1 MKTPGQLEY
10 RTLQYLEAAPDGQAA
25 APGLGGP
32 SACFPSWPGP
42 PLAAARRLAA
52 HANAARGRD
61 LLWLVG
67 VRHGKATGAEAS
79 GLEAWLAGVGRHFDG
94 LAPRVTAYN
103 VPSGRAWRGRSVH
116 VVALHIET
124 ARAPFVIRLA
134 GGQPSYDVP
143 WYDGSDGA
151 VRSAGRLELV
161 KLLAPLQ
168 DLPRFEV
175 LEAELT
181 FYHNPH
187 AASSARDFYRWTLDG
202 SLYVVPAGETRVVV
216 PLHRCHGGIA
226 SGDGRFASEGT
237 DLNLTADKGSPAV
250 RVTESAAL
258 IEGLGR
264 VFVYGCGATGHRE
277 IAWQEKMSVRFDLL
291 PAGEDRA
298 ATALADLS
306 PAPTRESN
314 QAGRWKL

>member
-1 MKTPGQLEY
+1 MKTPTELEY
-10 RTLQYLEAAPDGQAA
+10 RTLQFLEGTANAV
-25 APGLGGP
+25 GGP
-32 SACFPSWPGP
+32 TACFASWPGP

-67 VRHGKATGAEAS
+67 VRQGKVVGAEAS
-79 GLEAWLAGVGRHFDG
+79 GLEDWLAGVARYFDG
-94 LAPRVTAYN
+94 LAPRVRAYN
-103 VPSGRAWRGRSVH
+103 VPAGSGYRGKRLQ

-124 ARAPFVIRLA
+124 ERAPFVVRLA
-134 GGQPSYDVP
+134 GGQPSFDVP
-143 WYDGSDGA
+143 WFDTSDGL
-151 VRSAGRLELV
+151 VRSAGRQELV

-168 DLPRFEV
+168 DLPTFEV

-187 AASSARDFYRWTLDG
+187 ASPSGKSLYRWTLDG
-202 SLYVVPAGETRVVV
+202 SLYAVPAGDARVVV
-216 PLHRCHGGIA
+216 PLHRCHLGIA
-226 SGDGRFASEGT
+226 STEERFASTGT

-264 VFVYGCGATGHRE
+264 VFVYGCGATGHKE
-277 IAWQEKMSVRFDLL
+277 IAWQEPMTVRIDLT
-291 PAGEDRA
+291 PAGHDRA
-298 ATALADLS
+298 AVASAELR
-306 PAPTRESN
+306 PEPVRESN

>member
-1 MKTPGQLEY
+1 MKTPSELEY
-10 RTLQYLEAAPDGQAA
+10 RTLRFLEGANAA
-25 APGLGGP
+25 GGP
-32 SACFPSWPGP
+32 TACFASWPGP

-52 HANAARGRD
+52 HANAARGQG

-67 VRHGKATGAEAS
+67 VRHGKPTGADAS
-79 GLEAWLAGVGRHFDG
+79 GLDAWLAGVTRHFDG

-103 VPSGRAWRGRSVH
+103 VPAGRGHRGRPLQ
-116 VVALHIET
+116 VVALSVET
-124 ARAPFVIRLA
+124 ERAPFVIRLA
-134 GGQPSYDVP
+134 GGQPSFEVP
-143 WYDGSDGA
+143 WFDTSDGLI
-151 VRSAGRLELV
+151 RSAGRMELV
-161 KLLAPLQ
+161 KLLAPLN

-187 AASSARDFYRWTLDG
+187 ATGSAKALYRWTLDG
-202 SLYVVPAGETRVVV
+202 SLYIVPTGDTRVVV

-226 SGDGRFASEGT
+226 SPDGGFTSQAT
-237 DLNLTADKGSPAV
+237 DFSLTADKGSSGV

-264 VFVYGCGATGHRE
+264 VFIYACGATGHRE
-277 IAWQEKMSVRFDLL
+277 IAWQEGMSVRFDLA
-291 PAGEDRA
+291 PAGADRA
-298 ATALADLS
+298 AVAQAELRPE
-306 PAPTRESN
+306 PARESN